1 MQKFIILVGIPGS
14 GKSTQASK
22 LAADLKEGKEK
33 FEIIS
38 SDHYREM
45 LFGDASIQEHGDV
58 LFKCIYSDLETFLTS
73 GKTVIFD
80 ATNVKYKDR
89 KKALD
94 IVKYAEK
101 RANIKIQKQAYI
113 MCTAIETCI
122 DRDAKRD
129 KPVTAEVIWRFAK
142 SYNCPQYFE
151 GFDLIKFT
159 NFNENN
165 EENCRQRYLRMF
177 TFDQQNPHHKYLLGI
192 HCTRLA
198 QIAFEEGEDDV
209 FIEAAKMHDIGKL
222 DTQTIDEKG
231 IAHYYSHENISTL
244 RAIEATSEEA
254 FDLDTNK
261 LLDVYF
267 IINNH
272 MHIRDIKTEKSIN
285 KYTKL
290 WGEDKLN
297 LLKRFEQ
304 YDNLASG
311 VKYNK

>member
-1 MQKFIILVGIPGS
+1 MQKFIMMVGIPGS
-14 GKSTQASK
+14 GKSTQVAK
-22 LAADLKEGKEK
+22 LAAYLDNIGEK

-58 LFKCIYSDLETFLTS
+58 LFKCIYSDLTAFLTA

-80 ATNVKYKDR
+80 ATNIKYKDR

-94 IVKYAEK
+94 IVNYVEK
-101 RANIKIQKQAYI
+101 HASKKIEKEAYV
-113 MCTAIETCI
+113 MCTSIETCI
-122 DRDAKRD
+122 ERDSKREH
-129 KPVTAEVIWRFAK
+129 PVTAPIIWKFAK

-151 GFDLIKFT
+151 GFDLIRFT
-159 NFNENN
+159 SFNENN

-177 TFDQQNPHHKYLLGI
+177 TFDQQNPHHRYLLGI
-192 HCTRLA
+192 HCTKLA
-198 QIAFEEGEDDV
+198 QIAFEEGEDEV
-209 FIEAAKMHDIGKL
+209 FIEAARMHDIGKL
-222 DTQTIDEKG
+222 DTQTIDDKG

-272 MHIRDIKTEKSIN
+272 MHIRDIKTEKSIA
-285 KYTKL
+285 KYTKI
-290 WGEDKLN
+290 WGEEKLN

-311 VKYNK
+311 TNQSK